1 MILSLYIARRFL
13 WAFAQVF
20 FVFLA
25 ILLLLDTIEQIRRF
39 ADQGIST
46 AGALQL
52 ATMNTPASLYRIL
65 PLITILAAITMFLSL
80 ARSSELVVM
89 RAAGRSALR
98 FLVAPVLV
106 ALIIGMLAVA
116 VLNPLVAATQKE
128 YDRLWSVAAKGIQ
141 STLSL
146 AETGLWLRQGNEE
159 GQTVIRAVRANT
171 DGTELFGVTFLLFG
185 KDGVPLARV
194 EAESALLIPDA
205 WQLSGA
211 KRWDL
216 TQDNPERSA
225 QALPDTA
232 TLPSNLTREGIR
244 DSFGLPSGVP
254 FWQLPKYIAGL
265 ERAGFSARAHKVWY
279 QMELAQPLLL
289 ASMVL
294 IAAGFTMRH
303 SRFGKTGVLVLMA
316 VLGGFFIFFLR
327 NFAQVLGENGQIPIM
342 LAAWASPVAAT
353 LLALGL
359 LLHLEEG

>member
-116 VLNPLVAATQKE
+116 VLNPLVAATQK
-128 YDRLWSVAAKGIQ
+128 SM
-141 STLSL
+141 
-146 AETGLWLRQGNEE
+146 TGCGPLRP
-159 GQTVIRAVRANT
+159 RAYKAPCPLLKRAFGCVRAMKRAKRSS
-171 DGTELFGVTFLLFG
+171 GPCAPIPMGQSCLASHSCC
-185 KDGVPLARV
+185 LARMGC
-194 EAESALLIPDA
+194 P
-205 WQLSGA
+205 W
-211 KRWDL
+211 R
-216 TQDNPERSA
+216 
-225 QALPDTA
+225 
-232 TLPSNLTREGIR
+232 
-244 DSFGLPSGVP
+244 GLRRKVP
-254 FWQLPKYIAGL
+254 F
-265 ERAGFSARAHKVWY
+265 
-279 QMELAQPLLL
+279 
-289 ASMVL
+289 
-294 IAAGFTMRH
+294 
-303 SRFGKTGVLVLMA
+303 
-316 VLGGFFIFFLR
+316 
-327 NFAQVLGENGQIPIM
+327 
-342 LAAWASPVAAT
+342 
-353 LLALGL
+353 
-359 LLHLEEG
+359 